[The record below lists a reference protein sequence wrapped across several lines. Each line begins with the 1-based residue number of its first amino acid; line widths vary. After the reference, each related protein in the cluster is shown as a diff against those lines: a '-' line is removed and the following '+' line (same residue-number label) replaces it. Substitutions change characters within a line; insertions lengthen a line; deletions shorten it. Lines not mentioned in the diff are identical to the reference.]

1 MKDYT
6 EELGIFLTEYVDTHS
21 VSFQREESYNLASR
35 LSKIFSFFS
44 FPSTEDTFFE
54 GLKCKALYSLWNN
67 LIDDTIEYT
76 DKGKENIFDSL
87 HVITEYRKGM
97 HFKGKTESGQ
107 VIYDFIRKFHNLPSG
122 ANKKV
127 HENFVFLDLMRILNG
142 FDYERIIQESN
153 SVGTLTEYLEFGAVT
168 IDVRIILDIDIALYP
183 YNMNPSTLG
192 YLREAYK
199 WFSLALKLSSD
210 IATFEREFFV
220 EKSHNAILLYGQENG
235 VLPRDVLHADT
246 DYKEQLFERAI
257 PALIVDI
264 KDKGREYLKISLACL
279 EKLNDIDTSG
289 IAEAFNILFENYP
302 GQKTFSP
309 PVTEELVIWA
319 PKAK

>member
-6 EELGIFLTEYVDTHS
+6 EELGIFLEEYIDTRS
-21 VSFQREESYNLASR
+21 VSFLREESYNLASR
-35 LSKIFSFFS
+35 LSKTFSFFS

-67 LIDDTIEYT
+67 LIDDIIEYT
-76 DKGKENIFDSL
+76 DKGEENIFDSL

-97 HFKGKTESGQ
+97 NFTGKTESGQ
-107 VIYDFIRKFHNLPSG
+107 VIYDFIRGFHSLPSG
-122 ANKKV
+122 ANKTV
-127 HENFVFLDLMRILNG
+127 HKDLVFLDLMRILNG

-153 SVGTLTEYLEFGAVT
+153 SGGTLSEYMEFGAVT

-183 YNMNPSTLG
+183 YDMNPYTLG

-220 EKSHNAILLYGQENG
+220 EKSHNAVLLCGQENG

-246 DYKEQLFERAI
+246 DYKEQLFERVI
-257 PALIVDI
+257 PALMVDI
-264 KDKGREYLKISLACL
+264 KNKGREYLKISLACL

-302 GQKTFSP
+302 GQKAFSHP
-309 PVTEELVIWA
+309 CHRGVGSMGS
-319 PKAK
+319 